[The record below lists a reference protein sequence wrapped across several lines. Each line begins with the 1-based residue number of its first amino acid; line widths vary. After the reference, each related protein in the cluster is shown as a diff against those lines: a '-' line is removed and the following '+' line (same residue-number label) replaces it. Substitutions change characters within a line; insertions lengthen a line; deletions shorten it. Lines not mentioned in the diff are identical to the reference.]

1 MSQETFRKTPLA
13 LAIGTAFTVSLAQT
27 AIANTQDNPF
37 GMSALSSGYMVAEA
51 KSSEGKCGEGKCGAL
66 TEDDKALLDAMTPTE
81 KEQLKQS
88 VTEMMTQ
95 MKGMSAEDKQ
105 AKMKAMT
112 PQQQAMMKM
121 IQAEKTAADGNKG
134 KEGQCGEGKCGSKK

>member
-1 MSQETFRKTPLA
+1 MSQEVFKKTPLA

-27 AIANTQDNPF
+27 PLANTQDNPF
-37 GMSALSSGYMVAEA
+37 GMSELSSGYMVAEA
-51 KSSEGKCGEGKCGAL
+51 KGSEGKFDAL
-66 TEDDKALLDAMTPTE
+66 TKDDKALLDAMSPAE
-81 KEQLKQS
+81 QEQLKQS

-95 MKGMSAEDKQ
+95 MEKMSAEDKP

-121 IQAEKTAADGNKG
+121 IKAEKMAATSNKS
-134 KEGQCGEGKCGSKK
+134 KEGKCGEGKCGSNK

>member
-13 LAIGTAFTVSLAQT
+13 LAMGTVFTVSLAQT

-37 GMSALSSGYMVAEA
+37 GMSDLSSGYMVAEA
-51 KSSEGKCGEGKCGAL
+51 KGSEGKCGEGKCGAL
-66 TEDDKALLDAMTPTE
+66 TEDDKALLDAMSPTE

-95 MKGMSAEDKQ
+95 MEGMSAEDRK

-121 IQAEKTAADGNKG
+121 IKAEKIAAEGNKG

>member
-27 AIANTQDNPF
+27 TLANTQDNPF
-37 GMSALSSGYMVAEA
+37 GMSELSSGYMVAEA
-51 KSSEGKCGEGKCGAL
+51 KGSEGKCGEGKCGAL
-66 TEDDKALLDAMTPTE
+66 TEDDKALLDAMSPAE
-81 KEQLKQS
+81 REQLKQS
-88 VTEMMTQ
+88 VTEMITQ
-95 MKGMSAEDKQ
+95 MEGMSAEDKQ

-112 PQQQAMMKM
+112 PQQQAMMRM
-121 IQAEKTAADGNKG
+121 IKAEKMAADGNKG

>member
-1 MSQETFRKTPLA
+1 MSQEVFKQTPLA

-27 AIANTQDNPF
+27 PLANTQDNPF
-37 GMSALSSGYMVAEA
+37 GMSELSSGYMVAEA
-51 KSSEGKCGEGKCGAL
+51 KGSEGKFDVL
-66 TEDDKALLDAMTPTE
+66 TKDDKALLDAMSPAE
-81 KEQLKQS
+81 QEQLKQS

-95 MKGMSAEDKQ
+95 MEKMSAADKL

-121 IQAEKTAADGNKG
+121 IKAEKMAATSNKSQEG
-134 KEGQCGEGKCGSKK
+134 KCGEGKCGSNK

>member
-1 MSQETFRKTPLA
+1 MSKETFKKKPLA
-13 LAIGTAFTVSLAQT
+13 LAMGTAFTVSLAQI

-37 GMSALSSGYMVAEA
+37 GMSDLSSGYMVAEA
-51 KSSEGKCGEGKCGAL
+51 KGSEGKFDAL
-66 TEDDKALLDAMTPTE
+66 TKDDKVLLDAMSPAE

-95 MKGMSAEDKQ
+95 MEKMSAEDKK
-105 AKMKAMT
+105 AKMKIMT

-121 IQAEKTAADGNKG
+121 IQAEKIAAEGNKG
-134 KEGQCGEGKCGSKK
+134 KEGKCGEGKCGSKK